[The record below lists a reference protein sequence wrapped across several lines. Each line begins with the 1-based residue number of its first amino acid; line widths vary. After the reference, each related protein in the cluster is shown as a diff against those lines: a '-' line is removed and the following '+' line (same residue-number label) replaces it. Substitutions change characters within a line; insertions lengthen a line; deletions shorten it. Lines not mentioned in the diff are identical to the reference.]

1 MAIKFVHH
9 VMLTGPLRTN
19 AGPRSNYFGAPIMV
33 IAGEAVNHKSGQS
46 AMVVNPVHWLRSIL
60 TLRWCGGE
68 GVTFYN
74 LGASL

>member
-1 MAIKFVHH
+1 
-9 VMLTGPLRTN
+9 
-19 AGPRSNYFGAPIMV
+19 MV
-33 IAGEAVNHKSGQS
+33 IVVEAVIYKSGQS
-46 AMVVNPVHWLRSIL
+46 AMLANPVHWLRSIL